1 LIKICFKK
9 WDEFVKTETRVGL
22 FILIAIGIFLYLS
35 INIKTLRLD
44 KYQYYTYKAYFDDTG
59 GLTIKSPVKIA
70 GVDVGWVENINLLD
84 NGKAEILIRVSKDN
98 KLAKNAYATIHQDG
112 LIGTKNL
119 EIDPGSSATGY
130 ILPGGV
136 LSMPGKTPASV
147 GELLDQFRD
156 IAATIQDITFA
167 IKNVVATRQGEEN
180 MRNTLDAV
188 AKASNRLA
196 DFSDVLQRTMQ
207 KNEETINSMLSDF
220 RETAA
225 SFKAGVPQIT
235 DDVHGVAG
243 SFQAAGD
250 KATGA
255 FGQIEDT
262 AVQARDTFREAGQV
276 VEKINTGKGVLGKL
290 INEEEIYGDLKKT
303 VKGFKNYVGKTQSMM
318 LNIDMHS
325 ETMLRKENSKGYF
338 DLRLRPNS
346 DCFYSVQLVA
356 VEKGSITKDTTYY
369 KRMDENGTELKPTE
383 LNMPVW
389 KKVEFAEQV
398 ERTVQKKNDL
408 LFGLQFGKRFNRLA
422 LRVGLFENTFGVGC
436 DYTVPLETDNVH
448 WITTL
453 EAFDM
458 RGTNRLDDTRPHIK
472 WLNRLFFWNNLYTT
486 FGVDDIWSKA
496 DANPFI
502 GGGLRFG
509 DDDLKYFISYLAPA
523 AAGSKSSGR

>member
-1 LIKICFKK
+1 M
-9 WDEFVKTETRVGL
+9 KTETRVGL
-22 FILIAIGIFLYLS
+22 FILIAIAIFLYLS
-35 INIKTLRLD
+35 VNVKSLRFD

-84 NGKAEILIRVSKDN
+84 NGKAEVIMRVSKDN

-156 IAATIQDITFA
+156 IASTIQDITYA
-167 IKNVVATRQGEEN
+167 IKSVVATRQGEDN
-180 MRNTLDAV
+180 MRNALESV
-188 AKASNRLA
+188 AKASERLA
-196 DFSDVLQRTMQ
+196 DFSDVLQRTMH
-207 KNEETINSMLSDF
+207 KNEETINLMLADF
-220 RETAA
+220 KETAA
-225 SFKAGVPQIT
+225 SMRKGVPEIT
-235 DDVHGVAG
+235 ADVHNVAN
-243 SFQAAGD
+243 SFQNAGD
-250 KATGA
+250 KAGGA

-290 INEEEIYGDLKKT
+290 VNEEEIYSDLKKT
-303 VKGFKNYVGKTQSMM
+303 VKGFKNYVGKTQSLM
-318 LNIDMHS
+318 LNVDMHS
-325 ETMLRKENSKGYF
+325 ETMLRRENSKGYF

-346 DCFYSVQLVA
+346 DCFYSIQLVA
-356 VEKGSITKDTTYY
+356 AEKGAVTKDTTYY
-369 KRMDENGTELKPTE
+369 KRRDANGTELTPTD
-383 LNMPVW
+383 LNMPLW

-436 DYTVPLETDNVH
+436 DYYVPIDTKIFH

-453 EAFDM
+453 EAFDL

-509 DDDLKYFISYLAPA
+509 DDDLKYFISYISPVAS
-523 AAGSKSSGR
+523 GSKSSGR